1 MHEFSLAQNI
11 IEIVEETV
19 AKNNAG
25 KVSSIELEIGTLSGV
40 EFSALDM
47 ALESLQPG
55 SVIEGAEISKQIIKG
70 KAKCPNCQHEFEPD
84 DYFEA
89 CPACGNF
96 GAEIIKGKE
105 LRVKSITAE

>member
-25 KVSSIELEIGTLSGV
+25 KVSAIELEIGTLSGV
-40 EFSALDM
+40 EIPALDM

-55 SVIEGAEISKQIIKG
+55 SVIEGAEIAKQIIKG
-70 KAKCPNCQHEFEPD
+70 KAKCPSCLHEFEPD
-84 DYFEA
+84 DYFAA
-89 CPACGNF
+89 CPVCGNF
-96 GAEIIKGKE
+96 GTEIIKGKE
-105 LRVKSITAE
+105 LRVKSIIAD